1 MIRSIYLIRGNNGK
15 YKIGIAK
22 NPQSRLKQLQTGSST
37 KIELISSY
45 KSDKFY
51 SIIENALHR
60 TYNIYQTTDNE
71 WFDLP
76 INEILNF
83 KENCRKIE
91 NNLLILE
98 KHKKDI

>member
-1 MIRSIYLIRGNNGK
+1 LFIYLLTNGNH
-15 YKIGIAK
+15 YKIGFTK
-22 NPQSRLKQLQTGSST
+22 NINNRIKQLQTGSST

-60 TYNIYQTTDNE
+60 TYNIYQTSDNE

>member
-1 MIRSIYLIRGNNGK
+1 MFIYLLTNGNH
-15 YKIGIAK
+15 YKIGFTK
-22 NPQSRLKQLQTGSST
+22 NINNRIKQLQTGSST

-60 TYNIYQTTDNE
+60 TYNIYQTSDNE

>member
-1 MIRSIYLIRGNNGK
+1 LFIYLLTNGNH
-15 YKIGIAK
+15 YKIGFTK
-22 NPQSRLKQLQTGSST
+22 NINNRIKQLQTGSST

-60 TYNIYQTTDNE
+60 TYNIYQTSYNE

>member
-1 MIRSIYLIRGNNGK
+1 MFIYLLTNGNH
-15 YKIGIAK
+15 YKIGFTK
-22 NPQSRLKQLQTGSST
+22 NINNRIKQLQTGSST
-37 KIELISSY
+37 KIELLYFY

-51 SIIENALHR
+51 SQIEKALHR
-60 TYNIYQTTDNE
+60 TYNIYQTSDNE